1 MLAAES
7 LADCER
13 DQKASDFEAVRA
25 PPALIGQW
33 FARQDELPTSGLPHA
48 PLLHV
53 NLAFAVATAT
63 NSGVCQSMYG
73 SSKFDSISKKGK
85 IMSKK
90 GNDNPERIAVWWTFW
105 YVRRRVARRIKFL
118 VWEGTSRLRLQKLRK
133 KKKKKTSR
141 TLLLPPNSSH
151 KICEKKCHENHGKYI
166 FRCFFVPLFA
176 AFESSDC
183 LLDRASRRCCFEPLE
198 QDQHPASAASATV
211 DGEKPHRETHPSL
224 GTTTPQ
230 NASTGSLK
238 VRKRVGL
245 SHWPRTCATALCL
258 F

>member
-1 MLAAES
+1 MNYLLLIYPMRHCFTLTSPS
-7 LADCER
+7 L
-13 DQKASDFEAVRA
+13 S
-25 PPALIGQW
+25 P
-33 FARQDELPTSGLPHA
+33 LPQTQVY
-48 PLLHV
+48 V
-53 NLAFAVATAT
+53 N
-63 NSGVCQSMYG
+63 SMYG

-133 KKKKKTSR
+133 KKKKNIANVAPSSQ
-141 TLLLPPNSSH
+141 LLPQNLR
-151 KICEKKCHENHGKYI
+151 KKCHENHGKYI

-198 QDQHPASAASATV
+198 QDQHPASATV
-211 DGEKPHRETHPSL
+211 DGGKPHRETHPSL
-224 GTTTPQ
+224 GTTTLQ